1 MILCQVKKCGNILF
15 TNGTS
20 LPHFDKV
27 LFKNCCQSR
36 VLTRSYLANLYG
48 FLISDSFSVIISRNA

>member
-15 TNGTS
+15 TNETL

-27 LFKNCCQSR
+27 LFKNYCQSR
-36 VLTRSYLANLYG
+36 VLTRSY
-48 FLISDSFSVIISRNA
+48 